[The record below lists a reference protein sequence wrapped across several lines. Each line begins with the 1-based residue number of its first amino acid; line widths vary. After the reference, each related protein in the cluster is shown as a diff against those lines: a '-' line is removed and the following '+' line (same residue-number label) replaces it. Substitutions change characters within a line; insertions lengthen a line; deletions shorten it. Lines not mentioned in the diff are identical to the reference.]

1 MNYQQSLAYLD
12 RLGHELRGI
21 KFELQWIEKTL
32 GALDHP
38 ERTYPSVIVA
48 GTNGKG
54 STSSILASILE
65 CAGYRTGL
73 YTSPHLVR
81 VNERIRVGGLE
92 IGDDDLALAVT
103 TVGETVDRLL
113 GDHELPHPLSF
124 FEFLTT
130 TAFLHFATAGVNFAV
145 LEVGMGGR
153 LDATNVVSPRLAVIT
168 NVELDHMEYLGRT
181 HAAIA
186 GEKAGVIKAGVP
198 VLSYCEH
205 PDAIRVVERRAQE
218 MGATLLDLPSLTPI
232 SNLRRRGGRARFDV
246 ALNGDRLAGIESPF
260 RGDFQVKNTVTAVA
274 AAWRLAREGFNISQA
289 AIVEGVEK
297 ARWPGRLEAVS
308 ERPLTLLDGAH
319 NPAAAREIAAF
330 ARKEWAGRRLRLVY
344 ASMRDKE
351 IGEICE
357 ILFPLA
363 YEVYLTQPAQA
374 RAARPEEIL
383 AAARIPPQRVRVE
396 PDPVRALN
404 AARLAS
410 DPEEDV
416 VLACG
421 SLFLVGALKA
431 ALKTDAEPPG
441 RPG

>member
-12 RLGHELRGI
+12 HLGHELRGV
-21 KFELQWIEKTL
+21 KFELRWIEKTL
-32 GALDHP
+32 SALDHP
-38 ERTYPSVIVA
+38 ERAYPSVIVA

-81 VNERIRVGGLE
+81 VNERIRVSGLE
-92 IGDDDLALAVT
+92 VGDDDLARAVA
-103 TVGETVDRLL
+103 TVGKTVDRLV

-130 TAFLHFATAGVNFAV
+130 TAFLHFATARVDFAV

-168 NVELDHMEYLGRT
+168 NVELDHMEHLGTT

-186 GEKAGVIKAGVP
+186 REKAGVIKPGRP

-205 PDAIRVVERRAQE
+205 PDAVKVVERQAQE
-218 MGATLLDLPSLTPI
+218 VGATLLDLPRSTNV
-232 SNLRRRGGRARFDV
+232 SNLRREGGRARFDV
-246 ALNGDRLAGIESPF
+246 VLNGDRLTGLTSPF
-260 RGDFQVKNTVTAVA
+260 RGDFQLKNTVTAVA
-274 AAWRLAREGFNISQA
+274 AAWRLAREGFNISPA
-289 AIVEGVEK
+289 AIVEGVKK
-297 ARWPGRLEAVS
+297 ASWPGRLEAVD

-330 ARKEWAGRRLRLVY
+330 ARQEWAGRRLRLVY

-351 IGEICE
+351 IGEISA

-363 YEVYLTQPAQA
+363 HAVYLTQPTQA
-374 RAARPEEIL
+374 RAARPGEIL
-383 AAARIPPQRVRVE
+383 AAARLRPERVLLE
-396 PDPVRALN
+396 PDPARALN
-404 AARLAS
+404 AARQAS
-410 DPEEDV
+410 HPEDV

-431 ALKTDAEPPG
+431 ALKMAAETS
-441 RPG
+441 